1 MIFKSNK
8 QLDLINTAKKYLDK
22 CEDKKIST
30 TLSSLCY
37 LNNFDISAG
46 YIRLRIFNKQFKL
59 NYLFYL
65 VKNLLLLHR
74 QFDYKIINKNNFY
87 KKKNK
92 LIISWARSRDFNE
105 EGIFID
111 RYLNLSS
118 KNKKIFFFLIYL
130 EKKLPG
136 KIDKNVILLYQCK
149 KKINF
154 LSCIKSFHYF
164 FLLIKKYKL
173 SLPKIFHEI
182 FSESCFAK
190 VFLDNFKKINIK
202 NVKKVIIAYEA
213 QPYQKNL
220 IEFLKKENKEI
231 KIDGYDNSID
241 ALPINMLYQK
251 NSPDFLYVKK
261 KGHKNIY
268 VNYFFWPK
276 NRVKVFNSISS
287 IDADN
292 EQYKSKIFLAYNI
305 SSPKFLLSQFE
316 FYLKF
321 FVKKKIFDLEVRIHP
336 AKSNDPKHQ
345 DFKSKLNL
353 LLRKYSNRFSKKSK
367 IHHAFFFG
375 STGSVL
381 NSLKF
386 NTRLIHFTDNYITDI
401 YNKFLWP
408 EITTKKMHNNIY
420 LYTLKN

>member
-1 MIFKSNK
+1 MILKSNK
-8 QLDLINTAKKYLDK
+8 QLDLIKTAKKYLDK

-30 TLSSLCY
+30 TLSSLCH

-46 YIRLRIFNKQFKL
+46 YIRLRILNKQFKL

-65 VKNLLLLHR
+65 LKNLFLLHR
-74 QFDYKIINKNNFY
+74 QFNYKIINNKNNFQ
-87 KKKNK
+87 KKNNK
-92 LIISWARSRDFNE
+92 LIISWARSDDFNE

-130 EKKLPG
+130 EKKLPK

-149 KKINF
+149 KINF
-154 LSCIKSFHYF
+154 LSYIKSLYYF

-173 SLPKIFHEI
+173 SLLKIFHEI

-190 VFLDNFKKINIK
+190 VFLDNFRKINIK
-202 NVKKVIIAYEA
+202 NVEKVVIAYEA

-220 IEFLKKENKEI
+220 IEFLKKKNKEI

-241 ALPINMLYQK
+241 ALPMNMLYQK

-261 KGHKNIY
+261 KAHKNIY

-276 NRVKVFNSISS
+276 NRVKVFNPSSS
-287 IDADN
+287 INIDN

-305 SSPKFLLSQFE
+305 SSPKLLLSQFE

-336 AKSNDPKHQ
+336 AKLNDPKHQ

-353 LLRKYSNRFSKKSK
+353 LLRKYKNRFSKKSK
-367 IHHAFFFG
+367 IRHAFFFG

-386 NTRLIHFTDNYITDI
+386 NTRLIHFTDNYVIDI

-408 EITTKKMHNNIY
+408 EITKKKINNNIY
-420 LYTLKN
+420 LYSLKN